1 MCDNQRTGADMLCGN
16 LNMKLWDLK
25 RTGDV
30 KSNLDFGG
38 RNKNNEIYI
47 YIPVKSD
54 MFSFFNFCF
63 KYLVKI
69 KNKFSIKNLMSFH
82 GY

>member
-1 MCDNQRTGADMLCGN
+1 MLCGN

-25 RTGDV
+25 RTGNV

-47 YIPVKSD
+47 YLS
-54 MFSFFNFCF
+54 SLTCF
-63 KYLVKI
+63 LSLTFVS
-69 KNKFSIKNLMSFH
+69 SI
-82 GY
+82 

>member
-25 RTGDV
+25 RTGNV

-47 YIPVKSD
+47 YLS
-54 MFSFFNFCF
+54 SLTCF
-63 KYLVKI
+63 LSLTFVS
-69 KNKFSIKNLMSFH
+69 SI
-82 GY
+82 

>member
-1 MCDNQRTGADMLCGN
+1 MLKATWT
-16 LNMKLWDLK
+16 LVAETKTMK
-25 RTGDV
+25 
-30 KSNLDFGG
+30 
-38 RNKNNEIYI
+38 YI

-82 GY
+82 GC